1 MCNNEPITSRYPRRS
16 QQCSTQR
23 NLFHVVT
30 CCYDIRGNRW
40 WHVREWGRICTHF
53 FPQLYWALYSLTD
66 EGQRVLVLA
75 LTERHPAVNKQYHI
89 SSKQNTK
96 IKIKHYRRFDWRWTG
111 PCSQYRN
118 NMVATSTSGSFSTA
132 VRWNIFPAL
141 HGLISLISVLW
152 NKLTRSETLCPWMPA

>member
-53 FPQLYWALYSLTD
+53 FPQLYWALYSLRV
-66 EGQRVLVLA
+66 GQRLVLA
-75 LTERHPAVNKQYHI
+75 LTERRPAVNKQYRI

-96 IKIKHYRRFDWRWTG
+96 IKIKHYRRFNWRWTG

>member
-66 EGQRVLVLA
+66 EGQRLVLA

-89 SSKQNTK
+89 SSKQNSK

-132 VRWNIFPAL
+132 VRWNMFPAL

>member
-1 MCNNEPITSRYPRRS
+1 MCNNEPIKSRYPRRS

-66 EGQRVLVLA
+66 EGQRLVLA

-89 SSKQNTK
+89 SSKQNSK

-111 PCSQYRN
+111 PWSQYRN

-132 VRWNIFPAL
+132 VRWNMFPAL

>member
-66 EGQRVLVLA
+66 EGQRLVLA
-75 LTERHPAVNKQYHI
+75 FNKQYRI
-89 SSKQNTK
+89 SSKQNSK
-96 IKIKHYRRFDWRWTG
+96 MKIKHYRRFDWRWTG
-111 PCSQYRN
+111 PWSQYRN

-132 VRWNIFPAL
+132 VRWNMFPAL

>member
-66 EGQRVLVLA
+66 EGQRLVLA

-89 SSKQNTK
+89 SSKQNSK
-96 IKIKHYRRFDWRWTG
+96 IKIKHYRRSDWRWTG